1 MKLLALF
8 DVALPFSTFSRS
20 CPWWVFAKRCFV
32 QGQKKLGTK
41 FTFIE
46 QAQPAWQS
54 MDCTVSWHRRHF
66 WGRLQVQVL
75 WTKRFYFPNPSKF
88 TLFEQMWRI
97 HDTSWYYIWLHCMR
111 LQFFF
116 ETRCLFIFIVKKRLF
131 VSSSLIQEIK
141 AAEVQPGWTFPPAF
155 GDEKGFGVEPSNVRS
170 SEAAGMAGNSPV
182 DLKHLNPHDSDYNIK
197 IYQNTGFHQTP
208 AWIYFEHPGARV
220 HSRTIWILAIGH
232 ALLDMLMP
240 PGSLYGDVEQLL
252 ALSTACCPW
261 SEIRHPDELLKIYFN
276 SWEVV

>member
-1 MKLLALF
+1 
-8 DVALPFSTFSRS
+8 
-20 CPWWVFAKRCFV
+20 
-32 QGQKKLGTK
+32 
-41 FTFIE
+41 
-46 QAQPAWQS
+46 
-54 MDCTVSWHRRHF
+54 
-66 WGRLQVQVL
+66 
-75 WTKRFYFPNPSKF
+75 
-88 TLFEQMWRI
+88 
-97 HDTSWYYIWLHCMR
+97 MR

-208 AWIYFEHPGARV
+208 A
-220 HSRTIWILAIGH
+220 
-232 ALLDMLMP
+232 
-240 PGSLYGDVEQLL
+240 
-252 ALSTACCPW
+252 
-261 SEIRHPDELLKIYFN
+261 
-276 SWEVV
+276 